1 MTKEFKLYRKK
12 LHFKFKA
19 GTSRGYYTTRDCY
32 FLTIEKNGIITAIGE
47 CSPLPGLSAEY
58 TDKQSFESKLEAFV
72 ARANYDK
79 NFSLSTLK
87 HESSILFAFE
97 SVLLHEDR
105 KSLLLFNNGFTQGKV
120 PIKIN
125 GLIWMGDYETMRQRI
140 ISKVNSGFK
149 CIKVKIG
156 AIDFIKELELLKLI
170 RSEFSD
176 KDLTLRVDA
185 NGAFFPENA
194 LNKLEALAKYD
205 IHSIEQPIKAGQYES
220 LSQICKNSPIPI
232 ALDEELIG
240 VNDRAEKEF
249 LLEHINPDFIVLKPT
264 LHGGLKSTIEWIKL
278 AQNHNIGYWITSAL
292 ESSIGLNV
300 LAQLTGSLNLKGYQ
314 GLGTGQLFTDNLDF
328 KALCLNGENLSFNG
342 TALNKVDIEGFLS

>member
-176 KDLTLRVDA
+176 KDLKIAGNPSTTLPLGAPLRMTKSYNVFLSGVPRVRVRRIS
-185 NGAFFPENA
+185 F
-194 LNKLEALAKYD
+194 
-205 IHSIEQPIKAGQYES
+205 
-220 LSQICKNSPIPI
+220 
-232 ALDEELIG
+232 
-240 VNDRAEKEF
+240 
-249 LLEHINPDFIVLKPT
+249 
-264 LHGGLKSTIEWIKL
+264 
-278 AQNHNIGYWITSAL
+278 L
-292 ESSIGLNV
+292 ESKMNFF
-300 LAQLTGSLNLKGYQ
+300 KG
-314 GLGTGQLFTDNLDF
+314 
-328 KALCLNGENLSFNG
+328 
-342 TALNKVDIEGFLS
+342 